1 MTIIAPTSQQR
12 KTRLS
17 KPSGRPLAK
26 GLLASTDEAGQ
37 PPSSVNIMAPD
48 PCAELL
54 SPIPPALALTP
65 YLPCQGS
72 SRLVAMRETYRSGW
86 VAPSQVGRLSLCP
99 RYRTAHAY
107 MWVKFVRMCVHG
119 VCKSVCE
126 HCPDQ
131 GVPTCSCTPVG
142 GCAPG
147 HLFGCLCLCTY
158 CTCVPVSISA

>member
-37 PPSSVNIMAPD
+37 PLSSVNLMPPD

-54 SPIPPALALTP
+54 SPIPPHLAPTP
-65 YLPCQGS
+65 CLHCQAS

-86 VAPSQVGRLSLCP
+86 VAPRQVGRLSLCP
-99 RYRTAHAY
+99 RYRTACIYVGEVCANVCASLCVNTALIRVFLRARVPL
-107 MWVKFVRMCVHG
+107 WVGVH
-119 VCKSVCE
+119 
-126 HCPDQ
+126 
-131 GVPTCSCTPVG
+131 
-142 GCAPG
+142 
-147 HLFGCLCLCTY
+147 LCLCLGVCVCACTAHA
-158 CTCVPVSISA
+158 CLCLSVHE